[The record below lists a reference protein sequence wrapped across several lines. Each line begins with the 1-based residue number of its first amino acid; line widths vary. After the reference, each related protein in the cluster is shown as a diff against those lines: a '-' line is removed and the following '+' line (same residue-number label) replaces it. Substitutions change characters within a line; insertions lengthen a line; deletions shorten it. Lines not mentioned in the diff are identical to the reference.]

1 MAARASHRPQSARD
15 WLAATVRRF
24 DQAGLHFGH
33 GSSNARDEAAYLLLH
48 TLKLPLDDL
57 DGVLDQRLTPAE
69 IEALEAIIQRRIE
82 ERIPAAYLTREAWL
96 GEFRF
101 YVDERVIVPRSYI
114 AELLR
119 DELYPWVVE
128 GQAVN
133 KALDL
138 CTGSG
143 CLAILLALAFPDAQV
158 DATDLS
164 ADALEVAAHNVTDYE
179 LDKRVHL
186 TRGDLFAGLSG
197 RYDVIVANPP
207 YVNQQSMEQLP
218 QEYRAEPRM
227 ALAGGEDGLEI
238 VRRLLA
244 QAGTHLN
251 DRGLLIVEIGHNRDE
266 LEKAFPK
273 LPFTWLETSG
283 GDGFVFLLK
292 AADLPRRVRRRATRA
307 RSRPIPA
314 IR

>member
-1 MAARASHRPQSARD
+1 
-15 WLAATVRRF
+15 L
-24 DQAGLHFGH
+24 
-33 GSSNARDEAAYLLLH
+33 
-48 TLKLPLDDL
+48 
-57 DGVLDQRLTPAE
+57 
-69 IEALEAIIQRRIE
+69 
-82 ERIPAAYLTREAWL
+82 
-96 GEFRF
+96 RF
-101 YVDERVIVPRSYI
+101 YVDERAIVPRSYI

-119 DELYPWVVE
+119 DELYPWVGD

-164 ADALEVAAHNVTDYE
+164 ADALEVAARNVAEYE
-179 LDKRVHL
+179 LGDRVRL
-186 TRGDLFAGLSG
+186 TGGDLFAGLSG

-207 YVNQQSMEQLP
+207 YVNRESMEQLP
-218 QEYRAEPRM
+218 PEHRAEPRM

-238 VRRLLA
+238 IRRLLA
-244 QAGTHLN
+244 QAGAHLS
-251 DRGLLIVEIGHNRDE
+251 DRGVLIVEIGHNRDE

-283 GDGFVFLLK
+283 GDGFVFLLT
-292 AADLPRRVRRRATRA
+292 AAELRH
-307 RSRPIPA
+307 
-314 IR
+314 